1 MTHEESQVHEYI
13 DGFKEF
19 GMNNDQAMFATLTVL
34 QAKYSEAL
42 INAPMGHRVDFWD
55 RALDYLGTLIAFQET
70 GMVDWRETQG

>member
-19 GMNNDQAMFATLTVL
+19 GMNDNQAMFATLTVL

-42 INAPMGHRVDFWD
+42 INAPMGSRVEFWD
-55 RALDYLGTLIAFQET
+55 RAIDYLQHIVNTE
-70 GMVDWRETQG
+70 VK